1 MDWDRVIYNGTV
13 VNDDGM
19 QRADI
24 YIRDGRVA
32 AVTSERL
39 PGTVGEATDASGRYI
54 LPGLIETHVHSRDGR
69 LATGEKEDFRSSTAA
84 AAATGITTVFEM
96 PNCTPTVHSAE
107 SLRDLVSVIQPK
119 AHADFCVWGLALGD
133 ANLASLPALAE
144 AGCVAFKFFWGYAV
158 DRRDNSLIYNYREGM
173 DNVLPPPDDGQI
185 YRLFRAVKATGKRLG
200 IHAENFSIVRAL
212 TQEALGSVHYISPEQ
227 ARGDRPDARS
237 DIYSSGVVLYE
248 MLTGRL
254 PFEGESAV
262 SVAIQH
268 LSSIPLA
275 PLEINPDIPEQ
286 LELICMKAMA
296 PDLEHRYQSA
306 DAMIADLE
314 AFRKNPEVEMKFDL
328 SDLRPEENDE
338 PTRTIRTMPSHTVT
352 IPVHQPE
359 RNYPRR
365 ERDEEPRRA
374 GSGKR
379 GVLVDDSIVRGT
391 TSARIIKLLRD
402 AGATE
407 VHFMV
412 SAPPFKYPCYF
423 GTDIPDQ
430 KLLVATGRTVEQI
443 NEVIGADTLGYLSTE
458 HVVQLAKNAKC
469 GFCTACFTG
478 EYAVKPDEVLSTDIH
493 ERHLNDR
500 PKDEK
505 KLGE

>member
-39 PGTVGEATDASGRYI
+39 PGTVGETTDASGRYI

-96 PNCTPTVHSAE
+96 PNCTPTIHSAE
-107 SLRDLVSVIQPK
+107 SLCDLVSVIQPK

-212 TQEALGSVHYISPEQ
+212 TQEALAAGAQDYAALLRTRPVSCETSIIDTAIDMAKELSMPLHVLHVGVGDGVEHLRR
-227 ARGDRPDARS
+227 AKAFCRLRHKVADRPRTEHRNVHAGHVAHLPHGVHRHRKRLQHRALFKAHAFRDWCHFLCVHRKKFGCRARRLEAH
-237 DIYSSGVVLYE
+237 DFQLLAQVVLAVPARIALAAVHLRLNRHFLPDGKPFDIRTALYNFARDLMPLRHGVFRE
-248 MLTGRL
+248 RML
-254 PFEGESAV
+254 AV
-262 SVAIQH
+262 VHVDVRAANADVHNFHQH
-268 LSSIPLA
+268 LPV
-275 PLEINPDIPEQ
+275 PD
-286 LELICMKAMA
+286 
-296 PDLEHRYQSA
+296 
-306 DAMIADLE
+306 
-314 AFRKNPEVEMKFDL
+314 FRHGNFP
-328 SDLRPEENDE
+328 ENDLA
-338 PTRTIRTMPSHTVT
+338 RLCHNLLKHTLSS
-352 IPVHQPE
+352 Q
-359 RNYPRR
+359 
-365 ERDEEPRRA
+365 
-374 GSGKR
+374 
-379 GVLVDDSIVRGT
+379 
-391 TSARIIKLLRD
+391 LL
-402 AGATE
+402 
-407 VHFMV
+407 
-412 SAPPFKYPCYF
+412 
-423 GTDIPDQ
+423 
-430 KLLVATGRTVEQI
+430 
-443 NEVIGADTLGYLSTE
+443 
-458 HVVQLAKNAKC
+458 
-469 GFCTACFTG
+469 
-478 EYAVKPDEVLSTDIH
+478 
-493 ERHLNDR
+493 
-500 PKDEK
+500 
-505 KLGE
+505 

>member
-39 PGTVGEATDASGRYI
+39 PGTVGETTDASGRYI

-96 PNCTPTVHSAE
+96 PNCTPTIHSAE

-212 TQEALGSVHYISPEQ
+212 TQEALATGAQDYAALLRTRPVSCETSIIDTAIDMAKELSMPLHVLHVGVGDGVEHLRRAKADGVDVTAETCTHYLTFTDRRRPPLRCGDEDLPSHPYRRRSPGSLAGPCGWYPGLGLLRSRAPHL
-227 ARGDRPDARS
+227 RGKAPFLLGCPRRNQRYRGSFSCAAHRCPPRP
-237 DIYSSGVVLYE
+237 
-248 MLTGRL
+248 
-254 PFEGESAV
+254 
-262 SVAIQH
+262 
-268 LSSIPLA
+268 
-275 PLEINPDIPEQ
+275 
-286 LELICMKAMA
+286 
-296 PDLEHRYQSA
+296 A
-306 DAMIADLE
+306 DAAPRGGDHL
-314 AFRKNPEVEMKFDL
+314 RQCGPY
-328 SDLRPEENDE
+328 LRPLS
-338 PTRTIRTMPSHTVT
+338 PQGRYS
-352 IPVHQPE
+352 
-359 RNYPRR
+359 PRSR
-365 ERDEEPRRA
+365 CRP
-374 GSGKR
+374 GHCGY
-379 GVLVDDSIVRGT
+379 VRGLHLP
-391 TSARIIKLLRD
+391 S
-402 AGATE
+402 
-407 VHFMV
+407 
-412 SAPPFKYPCYF
+412 
-423 GTDIPDQ
+423 
-430 KLLVATGRTVEQI
+430 
-443 NEVIGADTLGYLSTE
+443 GAD
-458 HVVQLAKNAKC
+458 
-469 GFCTACFTG
+469 
-478 EYAVKPDEVLSTDIH
+478 VL
-493 ERHLNDR
+493 
-500 PKDEK
+500 
-505 KLGE
+505 

>member
-144 AGCVAFKFFWGYAV
+144 AGCVAFKFFWGYAG

-212 TQEALGSVHYISPEQ
+212 TQEALATGAQDYAALLRTRPVSCETSIIDTAIDMAKELSMPLHVLHVGVGDGVEHLRRAKADGVDVTAETCTHYLTFT
-227 ARGDRPDARS
+227 DRDARRCGAVMKTYPLIRTAADRQAVWQGLADGTLDWVCS
-237 DIYSSGVVLYE
+237 DHAAPHLRGKA
-248 MLTGRL
+248 
-254 PFEGESAV
+254 PFLLGCPRRNQRYRGPFSCA
-262 SVAIQH
+262 A
-268 LSSIPLA
+268 
-275 PLEINPDIPEQ
+275 
-286 LELICMKAMA
+286 
-296 PDLEHRYQSA
+296 HRCPPRPA
-306 DAMIADLE
+306 DAAPRGGDHL
-314 AFRKNPEVEMKFDL
+314 RQCGPY
-328 SDLRPEENDE
+328 LRPLS
-338 PTRTIRTMPSHTVT
+338 PQGRYS
-352 IPVHQPE
+352 
-359 RNYPRR
+359 PRS
-365 ERDEEPRRA
+365 RRR
-374 GSGKR
+374 SGHC
-379 GVLVDDSIVRGT
+379 GYVRGLHLP
-391 TSARIIKLLRD
+391 S
-402 AGATE
+402 
-407 VHFMV
+407 
-412 SAPPFKYPCYF
+412 
-423 GTDIPDQ
+423 
-430 KLLVATGRTVEQI
+430 
-443 NEVIGADTLGYLSTE
+443 
-458 HVVQLAKNAKC
+458 
-469 GFCTACFTG
+469 G
-478 EYAVKPDEVLSTDIH
+478 EDVL
-493 ERHLNDR
+493 
-500 PKDEK
+500 
-505 KLGE
+505 

>member
-39 PGTVGEATDASGRYI
+39 PGTVGETTDASGRYI

-96 PNCTPTVHSAE
+96 PNCTPTIHSAE
-107 SLRDLVSVIQPK
+107 SLCDLVSVIQPK

-212 TQEALGSVHYISPEQ
+212 TQEALATGAQDYAALLRTRPVSCETSIIDTAIDMAKELSMPLHVLHVGVGDGVEHLRRAKADGVDVTAETCTHYLTFT
-227 ARGDRPDARS
+227 DRDARRC
-237 DIYSSGVVLYE
+237 G
-248 MLTGRL
+248 
-254 PFEGESAV
+254 AV
-262 SVAIQH
+262 MKTY
-268 LSSIPLA
+268 PL
-275 PLEINPDIPEQ
+275 
-286 LELICMKAMA
+286 
-296 PDLEHRYQSA
+296 
-306 DAMIADLE
+306 
-314 AFRKNPEVEMKFDL
+314 
-328 SDLRPEENDE
+328 
-338 PTRTIRTMPSHTVT
+338 IRTAADRQAVWQGLADGTLDWVCSDHAPHTCEEKHRSFWDAPAG
-352 IPVHQPE
+352 ISGIEGLSPVLLTAVH
-359 RNYPRR
+359 
-365 ERDEEPRRA
+365 
-374 GSGKR
+374 R
-379 GVLVDDSIVRGT
+379 G
-391 TSARIIKLLRD
+391 LL
-402 AGATE
+402 
-407 VHFMV
+407 M
-412 SAPPFKYPCYF
+412 
-423 GTDIPDQ
+423 
-430 KLLVATGRTVEQI
+430 
-443 NEVIGADTLGYLSTE
+443 
-458 HVVQLAKNAKC
+458 
-469 GFCTACFTG
+469 
-478 EYAVKPDEVLSTDIH
+478 
-493 ERHLNDR
+493 
-500 PKDEK
+500 
-505 KLGE
+505 

>member
-39 PGTVGEATDASGRYI
+39 PGTVGETTDASGRYI

-96 PNCTPTVHSAE
+96 PNCTPTIHSAE

-173 DNVLPPPDDGQI
+173 DNVLPPPDDSQI

-212 TQEALGSVHYISPEQ
+212 TQEALAAGAQDYAALLRTRPVSCETSIIDTAIDMAKELSMPLHVLHVGVGDGVEHLRRAKADGVDVLADGTLDWVCSDHAPHTCEEKHRSFWDAPAGISGIEGLSPVLLTAVHRGLLTLPRVAAITSANA
-227 ARGDRPDARS
+227 ARTFGLYPRKGVIRP
-237 DIYSSGVVLYE
+237 G
-248 MLTGRL
+248 
-254 PFEGESAV
+254 
-262 SVAIQH
+262 
-268 LSSIPLA
+268 
-275 PLEINPDIPEQ
+275 
-286 LELICMKAMA
+286 
-296 PDLEHRYQSA
+296 A
-306 DAMIADLE
+306 DADL
-314 AFRKNPEVEMKFDL
+314 AIVDMSAAYTFRQEKMYSKAKWSPYDGMSFQGRVVETI
-328 SDLRPEENDE
+328 LR
-338 PTRTIRTMPSHTVT
+338 
-352 IPVHQPE
+352 
-359 RNYPRR
+359 
-365 ERDEEPRRA
+365 
-374 GSGKR
+374 
-379 GVLVDDSIVRGT
+379 
-391 TSARIIKLLRD
+391 
-402 AGATE
+402 
-407 VHFMV
+407 
-412 SAPPFKYPCYF
+412 
-423 GTDIPDQ
+423 
-430 KLLVATGRTVEQI
+430 GRTTMRDGQVLPDCFGQFLP
-443 NEVIGADTLGYLSTE
+443 V
-458 HVVQLAKNAKC
+458 
-469 GFCTACFTG
+469 CT
-478 EYAVKPDEVLSTDIH
+478 K
-493 ERHLNDR
+493 
-500 PKDEK
+500 
-505 KLGE
+505 

>member
-96 PNCTPTVHSAE
+96 PNCTPTIHSAE

-212 TQEALGSVHYISPEQ
+212 TQEALAAGAQDYAALLRTRPVSCETSIIDTAIDMAKELSMPLHVLHVGVGDGVEHLRPRQ
-227 ARGDRPDARS
+227 GRRRGCHRRD
-237 DIYSSGVVLYE
+237 LY
-248 MLTGRL
+248 
-254 PFEGESAV
+254 
-262 SVAIQH
+262 
-268 LSSIPLA
+268 PL
-275 PLEINPDIPEQ
+275 
-286 LELICMKAMA
+286 
-296 PDLEHRYQSA
+296 PDLHR
-306 DAMIADLE
+306 
-314 AFRKNPEVEMKFDL
+314 
-328 SDLRPEENDE
+328 
-338 PTRTIRTMPSHTVT
+338 
-352 IPVHQPE
+352 
-359 RNYPRR
+359 PRR
-365 ERDEEPRRA
+365 PA
-374 GSGKR
+374 AA
-379 GVLVDDSIVRGT
+379 VR
-391 TSARIIKLLRD
+391 
-402 AGATE
+402 
-407 VHFMV
+407 
-412 SAPPFKYPCYF
+412 
-423 GTDIPDQ
+423 
-430 KLLVATGRTVEQI
+430 
-443 NEVIGADTLGYLSTE
+443 
-458 HVVQLAKNAKC
+458 
-469 GFCTACFTG
+469 
-478 EYAVKPDEVLSTDIH
+478 
-493 ERHLNDR
+493 
-500 PKDEK
+500 
-505 KLGE
+505 

>member
-96 PNCTPTVHSAE
+96 PNCTPTIHSAE

-158 DRRDNSLIYNYREGM
+158 DHRDNSLIYNYREGM

-212 TQEALGSVHYISPEQ
+212 TQEALAAGAQDYAALLRTRPVSCETSIIDTAIDMAKELSMPLHVLHVGVGDGVEHLRRAKADGVEFYYGMRPTRITDDGVYYKKVEMDEEGNITSTSEEQFFPCSSVIIAISQGAQNRIVSTTTGLEMSSHGLL
-227 ARGDRPDARS
+227 ATDEHGHTTREGIFASGD
-237 DIYSSGVVLYE
+237 VVL
-248 MLTGRL
+248 
-254 PFEGESAV
+254 
-262 SVAIQH
+262 
-268 LSSIPLA
+268 
-275 PLEINPDIPEQ
+275 
-286 LELICMKAMA
+286 
-296 PDLEHRYQSA
+296 
-306 DAMIADLE
+306 
-314 AFRKNPEVEMKFDL
+314 
-328 SDLRPEENDE
+328 
-338 PTRTIRTMPSHTVT
+338 
-352 IPVHQPE
+352 
-359 RNYPRR
+359 
-365 ERDEEPRRA
+365 
-374 GSGKR
+374 
-379 GVLVDDSIVRGT
+379 
-391 TSARIIKLLRD
+391 
-402 AGATE
+402 GA
-407 VHFMV
+407 
-412 SAPPFKYPCYF
+412 
-423 GTDIPDQ
+423 
-430 KLLVATGRTVEQI
+430 RTVVE
-443 NEVIGADTLGYLSTE
+443 
-458 HVVQLAKNAKC
+458 
-469 GFCTACFTG
+469 
-478 EYAVKPDEVLSTDIH
+478 AVKYSKQVAEEMDEYLTK
-493 ERHLNDR
+493 RC
-500 PKDEK
+500 EK
-505 KLGE
+505 